1 MISAIICTY
10 NREKYLPGVLDSLKR
25 QTIDVSQFEII
36 LVNNNSTDRTEEI
49 SQQFEK
55 DNPSIKYHYC
65 IETNQGLSF
74 ARNRGVQESN
84 FELVTFIDDDA
95 FLAEDYL
102 EKVVDYFKEHPTSI
116 ALGSKILLHYE
127 GIIPKWENKYIN
139 SLLGFYNPG
148 DKDFTYTPKDY
159 PRGSNMSFRISVFD
173 QVGNFN
179 TNLGRVGRN
188 LAGSEEK
195 DMFKRIYEKQL
206 HVGYIPSAL
215 VYHCVPEERIKID
228 FIRRQSIGTGVSER
242 QRVTDEGG
250 FSPLIRTLVELFKW
264 AASFVLLLTYSLQG
278 KFPKGWMI
286 LRIRGWIS
294 KGFFTKQKI

>member
-25 QTIDVSQFEII
+25 QTLDTSKFEII
-36 LVNNNSTDRTEEI
+36 LVNNNSTDRTEAI

-55 DNPSIKYHYC
+55 GNPSIKYHYC

-74 ARNRGVQESN
+74 ARNRGIQESN

-102 EKVVDYFKEHPTSI
+102 EKVVDYFNENSTSV

-127 GIIPKWENKYIN
+127 GTIPKWENKYIN

-148 DKDFTYTPKDY
+148 DEAFTYNSKDY

-173 QVGNFN
+173 QVGDFN

-206 HVGYIPSAL
+206 HVGY
-215 VYHCVPEERIKID
+215 KIG
-228 FIRRQSIGTGVSER
+228 RAHV
-242 QRVTDEGG
+242 
-250 FSPLIRTLVELFKW
+250 
-264 AASFVLLLTYSLQG
+264 
-278 KFPKGWMI
+278 
-286 LRIRGWIS
+286 
-294 KGFFTKQKI
+294 